1 MVKNIKT
8 PDNLISY
15 NSKNLKGKIC
25 PPPDKSISHRALLI
39 SSLAIGISKI
49 QNLLES
55 ADILNTVKVLRLL
68 GVRIEKNM
76 DGHWIINGVGLNGY
90 AEPKGLLDCGN
101 SGTLARILIG
111 AVSAHNIVASFCGDE
126 SLSKRPMDRIIIP
139 LEKMGAT
146 FVVASGNTLPL
157 TIKGT
162 NDLLPIKY
170 KSPVSSAQIKTS
182 ILLASL
188 NVRGVT
194 EFEEPFTSR
203 DHTELLLKKF
213 GANIKFNSP
222 INEKNFISLEGGVNL
237 KSCDIYVP
245 ADISS
250 ASFAI
255 VAATIT
261 PGSHIKLNNV
271 CINHFRTGILDALKR
286 MGSNIIINKKNINNS
301 EEELADIEVKYSKLK
316 GIDLESTYSSRMI
329 DEYPI
334 LSIAAATA
342 FGKTIFRGLNELK
355 VKESDRF
362 KAILEGL
369 KSCNIK
375 VEHKE
380 NDIIIYGSAEEIKG
394 GVKINSNYDHRIAMS
409 FLILGGVSQKP
420 IEVLGCKSILTSYP
434 NFLKQMNSI
443 GLDIK
448 GNEQKK

>member
-1 MVKNIKT
+1 MVKNIKI

-55 ADILNTVKVLRLL
+55 DDILNTIKALRSL
-68 GVRIEKNM
+68 GVKIDKNI
-76 DGHWIINGVGLNGY
+76 DGYWIINGVGLNGY
-90 AEPKGLLDCGN
+90 SEPTGLLDCGN
-101 SGTLARILIG
+101 SGTLVRILIG
-111 AVSAHNIVASFCGDE
+111 AVSGNNIVASFSGDE
-126 SLSKRPMDRIIIP
+126 SLIKRPMDRIIIP

-146 FVVASGNTLPL
+146 FVASSGNTLPL

-162 NDLLPIKY
+162 NDLLPINY
-170 KSPVSSAQIKTS
+170 KSPISSAQIKTS

-213 GANIKFNSP
+213 GANIQFNSP
-222 INEKNFISLEGGVNL
+222 MNEKNIISLEGGINL
-237 KSCDIYVP
+237 KSSDIYVP

-250 ASFAI
+250 ASFSI

-271 CINHFRTGILDALKR
+271 CINYFRTGILDALKK
-286 MGSNIIINKKNINNS
+286 MGSNITINKKKINNS

-316 GIDLESTYSSRMI
+316 GIDIESTYSSRMI

-334 LSIAAATA
+334 LSIAAAVA
-342 FGKTIFRGLNELK
+342 SGKTTFRGLNELK

-362 KAILEGL
+362 KAIIEGL

-380 NDIIIYGSAEEIKG
+380 NDITIYGSAEKIKG
-394 GVKINSNYDHRIAMS
+394 GVKVNSYYDHRIAMS
-409 FLILGGVSQKP
+409 YLILGGVTQKP

-434 NFLKQMNSI
+434 NFLKQMNTI
-443 GLDIK
+443 GLDIR
-448 GNEQKK
+448 GNE

>member
-1 MVKNIKT
+1 MVKNIKI

-55 ADILNTVKVLRLL
+55 DDILNTIKALRSL
-68 GVRIEKNM
+68 GVKIDKNI
-76 DGHWIINGVGLNGY
+76 DGYWIINGVGLNGY
-90 AEPKGLLDCGN
+90 SEPTGLLDCGN
-101 SGTLARILIG
+101 SGTLVRILIG
-111 AVSAHNIVASFCGDE
+111 AVSGNNIVASFSGDE
-126 SLSKRPMDRIIIP
+126 SLIKRPMDRIIIP

-146 FVVASGNTLPL
+146 FVASSGNTLPL

-162 NDLLPIKY
+162 NDLLPINY
-170 KSPVSSAQIKTS
+170 KSPISSAQIKTS

-213 GANIKFNSP
+213 GANIQFNSP
-222 INEKNFISLEGGVNL
+222 MNEKNIISLEGGINL
-237 KSCDIYVP
+237 KSSDIYVP

-250 ASFAI
+250 ASFSI

-271 CINHFRTGILDALKR
+271 RINYFRTGILDALKK
-286 MGSNIIINKKNINNS
+286 MGSNITINKKKINNS

-316 GIDLESTYSSRMI
+316 GIDIESTYSSRMI

-334 LSIAAATA
+334 LSIAAAVA
-342 FGKTIFRGLNELK
+342 SGKTTFRGLNELK

-362 KAILEGL
+362 KAIIEGL

-380 NDIIIYGSAEEIKG
+380 NDITIYGSAEKIKG
-394 GVKINSNYDHRIAMS
+394 GVKVNSYYDHRIAMS
-409 FLILGGVSQKP
+409 YLILGGVTQKP

-434 NFLKQMNSI
+434 NFLKQMNTI
-443 GLDIK
+443 GLDIR
-448 GNEQKK
+448 GNE

>member
-1 MVKNIKT
+1 
-8 PDNLISY
+8 
-15 NSKNLKGKIC
+15 
-25 PPPDKSISHRALLI
+25 
-39 SSLAIGISKI
+39 
-49 QNLLES
+49 
-55 ADILNTVKVLRLL
+55 
-68 GVRIEKNM
+68 
-76 DGHWIINGVGLNGY
+76 
-90 AEPKGLLDCGN
+90 
-101 SGTLARILIG
+101 
-111 AVSAHNIVASFCGDE
+111 
-126 SLSKRPMDRIIIP
+126 
-139 LEKMGAT
+139 MGAT

-170 KSPVSSAQIKTS
+170 KSPISSAQIKTS

-203 DHTELLLKKF
+203 DHTELLLKRF

-237 KSCDIYVP
+237 KSCNIYVP

-250 ASFAI
+250 ASFSI
-255 VAATIT
+255 VAAAIT

-334 LSIAAATA
+334 LSIAAAAA

-362 KAILEGL
+362 KAIIDGL

-375 VEHKE
+375 VENKE
-380 NDIIIYGSAEEIKG
+380 NDIIIYGSAEEVKG
-394 GVKINSNYDHRIAMS
+394 GVK
-409 FLILGGVSQKP
+409 LIVIMT
-420 IEVLGCKSILTSYP
+420 IELQCR
-434 NFLKQMNSI
+434 F
-443 GLDIK
+443 
-448 GNEQKK
+448 